1 MRIFWMHVLNSGGRF
16 MKTCLLSLEEAYSVA
31 VKGGNLRNGAI
42 WMIPAVDED
51 VCTPRTVFL
60 ELPFK
65 KAE

>member
-1 MRIFWMHVLNSGGRF
+1 